1 MYLNRFFLFCFSP
14 FLPHTARR
22 IPCIIPFL
30 PMISRLLFRSRRAAS
45 LFWFI
50 PSHAHNLCGGIS
62 PASFPS
68 WFRVPLTSLST
79 QNRLYS
85 VNTSL
90 TIWYFS
96 IIRESVAD
104 WWFSPFLWTRHLGF
118 PYDLP
123 YVFLPLLTS
132 FRSACHAHRFRS
144 SCRHTTLYIHYKL
157 ASQHWGIATPNY
169 GSFYRTSW
177 GDESHTFLP
186 LWWRYC

>member
-1 MYLNRFFLFCFSP
+1 MF
-14 FLPHTARR
+14 
-22 IPCIIPFL
+22 PFL
-30 PMISRLLFRSRRAAS
+30 PMIPWLLFRSRRAAS

-90 TIWYFS
+90 IRHDLFLKQH
-96 IIRESVAD
+96 IICCIKIRLYLVRDSVAD
-104 WWFSPFLWTRHLGF
+104 WWFSPSLRTRHLGF

-144 SCRHTTLYIHYKL
+144 RCSHTTLYIHYKL
-157 ASQHWGIATPNY
+157 ASQH
-169 GSFYRTSW
+169 
-177 GDESHTFLP
+177 
-186 LWWRYC
+186 